1 MLSSV
6 SAIVGFSSTV
16 DLTFA
21 TSNHVKF
28 EDTHIISSQKTITLI
43 SWKTIKVLPRNA
55 K

>member
-16 DLTFA
+16 DFA
-21 TSNHVKF
+21 AFNHVKF
-28 EDTHIISSQKTITLI
+28 EDIHIISSQKTITLI
-43 SWKTIKVLPRNA
+43 SWGKKMKVLPRNA